1 MSSLVGIFG
10 GRPASPGRAR
20 ITKGPGKD
28 ASLNSRGDHALPSP
42 KGYPRP
48 MLRPLLALFL
58 LLAACGPST
67 PQATEETWT
76 TPEDP
81 TSGDEADDGPE
92 DR

>member
-1 MSSLVGIFG
+1 
-10 GRPASPGRAR
+10 
-20 ITKGPGKD
+20 
-28 ASLNSRGDHALPSP
+28 
-42 KGYPRP
+42 